1 MDWYERSEGR
11 RTQGKC
17 WYEQKTRE
25 GILGQI
31 FDPVNDEKKSTDIKI
46 NANQQ
51 YRARSH
57 GVPFFMLVCQK
68 RAAMLELQTS
78 PVEVEL
84 FFLCKHF
91 LLSQYICID
100 NNHMS
105 ENNLLSI
112 FYLVLYVA
120 SPFFQMLFREVPLYK
135 SSFGFTF
142 LVNLTGEKKN
152 DKIPWFRNNSFNRFN
167 DLLYTSSSVMHR

>member
-51 YRARSH
+51 YRAMSH
-57 GVPFFMLVCQK
+57 GVPLSMLVSQK

-112 FYLVLYVA
+112 FYLLLYFA
-120 SPFFQMLFREVPLYK
+120 SPFFQMLFLKFPCIKAHLALH
-135 SSFGFTF
+135 S
-142 LVNLTGEKKN
+142 
-152 DKIPWFRNNSFNRFN
+152 W
-167 DLLYTSSSVMHR
+167 

>member
-51 YRARSH
+51 YRAMSH
-57 GVPFFMLVCQK
+57 GVPFSMLVFQK

-100 NNHMS
+100 NNHMC
-105 ENNLLSI
+105 E
-112 FYLVLYVA
+112 
-120 SPFFQMLFREVPLYK
+120 
-135 SSFGFTF
+135 
-142 LVNLTGEKKN
+142 
-152 DKIPWFRNNSFNRFN
+152 
-167 DLLYTSSSVMHR
+167 